1 MTKIQQLY
9 QLGQS
14 IWYDFIRRSLMT
26 SGELQKLID
35 EGLRG
40 MTSNPTIFDK
50 AISGSSDY
58 DDDLKELVKQ
68 YDSVPQIYEAL
79 ALKDIGMA
87 ADLLLPVYEESNA
100 GDGFV
105 SLEVSPELAYRTDET
120 IREAKKLY
128 QALNRPNI
136 MIKVPATQEG
146 LPAVTK
152 LIGSGVNVNVT
163 LIFSLDNYRQVAAA
177 YIEGLQKLAAAG
189 PTVKGGHTVKTVASV
204 ASFFV
209 SRVDTY
215 FDKELEKIGNREL
228 QGKIAVANAKV
239 SYRAFK
245 EIFSG
250 KTWDELQAKGARK
263 QRVLWASTSTKN
275 PAYPPLLYVDEL
287 IGPETVNTVPPAT
300 YDTFMQQGKVELTLE
315 RGLEEAQ
322 EQIAKLADLGIDYR
336 AVTQQLQDDG
346 VEAFAKSFRSLME
359 SIDEKRKKLLG

>member
-228 QGKIAVANAKV
+228 RGKIAVANAKV

-250 KTWDELQAKGARK
+250 KAWDELQAKGARK

-346 VEAFAKSFRSLME
+346 VEAFAKSFQSLME